1 MRLNI
6 NINMKTNTSIPL
18 STADAYRYMLAEQ
31 IHSSLEEGKQVTLSI
46 PFPGSDEKKIITQAK
61 EIGSKNGFTVLG
73 GEYNRYDK
81 AVYVTIKGDSSKLT
95 KWVNAWM
102 RTDDSEHEIVNDY
115 SESVDKRLVVKK
127 VK

>member
-1 MRLNI
+1 
-6 NINMKTNTSIPL
+6 MKTNTSIPL
-18 STADAYRYMLAEQ
+18 STADAYRAMLAEQ
-31 IHSSLEEGKQVTLSI
+31 IHSSLEAGKQVTLSI

-115 SESVDKRLVVKK
+115 SESVDKDLL
-127 VK
+127 